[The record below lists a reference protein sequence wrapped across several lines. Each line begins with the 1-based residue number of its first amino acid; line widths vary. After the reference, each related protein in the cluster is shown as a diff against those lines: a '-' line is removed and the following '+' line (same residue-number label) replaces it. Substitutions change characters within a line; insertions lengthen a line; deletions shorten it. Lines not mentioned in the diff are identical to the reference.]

1 MPKAA
6 SNPFTHSHLILNDG
20 TVAFQCSVDR
30 DQWPWLAL
38 HPFDLIVVQTINYWA
53 ASDASAARGTSDPKK
68 WAALTQ
74 TEWTCGAKGVGH
86 AAHGIAEASRDDG
99 EPGYTL
105 TFFDEKNAL
114 VYRMSGTGVVFQ
126 NRDFEAWRN
135 KAKHELAPAPDIC
148 NFHYA
153 PADTVGVGTQ
163 SERFISSLIEG
174 NTPSALALITK
185 ENGFSPGHP
194 YLDGSGDH
202 VNSAHL
208 AEVGNQFA
216 TLLLGGKPLLCT
228 GGEMLF
234 TRYVELGSPFRIDL
248 ADDLRSQ
255 SAISMIVQQAD
266 RVCATI
272 VLRFE

>member
-6 SNPFTHSHLILNDG
+6 SNPFTHSHLVLNDG
-20 TVAFQCSVDR
+20 AVAFLCSADK

-38 HPFDLIVVQTINYWA
+38 HPFDPIVVQTINYWA
-53 ASDASAARGTSDPKK
+53 ASGVSAARGTADPTK
-68 WAALTQ
+68 WTALTQ
-74 TEWTCGAKGVGH
+74 TEWTCGAKGAGH
-86 AAHGIAEASRDDG
+86 ATHGIAEASRDDG
-99 EPGYTL
+99 EHGYRL
-105 TFFDEKNAL
+105 IFFDEKGAL

-135 KAKHELAPAPDIC
+135 KAKQELAAVPDIRD
-148 NFHYA
+148 FRYA
-153 PADTVGVGTQ
+153 PADTVGVKTQ
-163 SERFISSLIEG
+163 SECFVSSLIEG
-174 NTPSALALITK
+174 NTPSSLALITR

-194 YLDGSGDH
+194 YLGGSGDH

-208 AEVGNQFA
+208 VEVGRQFA
-216 TLLLGGKPLLCT
+216 TLIRSKQLLCT
-228 GGEMLF
+228 GGEMQF

-255 SAISMIVQQAD
+255 NAISMIVQQAD